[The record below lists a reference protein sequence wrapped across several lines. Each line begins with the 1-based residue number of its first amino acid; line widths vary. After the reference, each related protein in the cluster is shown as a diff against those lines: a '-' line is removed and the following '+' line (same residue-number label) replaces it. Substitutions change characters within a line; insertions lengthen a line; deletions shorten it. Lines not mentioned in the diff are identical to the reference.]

1 MMKGVL
7 SICLFVIV
15 LLTGWQSLVSG
26 FDLPHYIL
34 PSPMRVVTAFTTH
47 FWLIL
52 RHATV
57 TFSEVMLG
65 LIFGALLE
73 KVACACCTAA
83 SVWRKPAG
91 PCVIMLHP
99 RPRNSSEKIRRFHVL
114 RSDRVLDCR
123 DHGVPGVPW
132 KSIGKSLEMMFKKF
146 GSTDPSGNRGRRS
159 IDACCWSLCRPKC
172 CPEKS

>member
-1 MMKGVL
+1 MKGVL

-52 RHATV
+52 EHATV

-65 LIFGALLE
+65 LVFGQ
-73 KVACACCTAA
+73 
-83 SVWRKPAG
+83 
-91 PCVIMLHP
+91 
-99 RPRNSSEKIRRFHVL
+99 F
-114 RSDRVLDCR
+114 LD
-123 DHGVPGVPW
+123 
-132 KSIGKSLEMMFKKF
+132 K
-146 GSTDPSGNRGRRS
+146 T
-159 IDACCWSLCRPKC
+159 
-172 CPEKS
+172 